1 MALTGGSDKH
11 FYAIDFSF
19 LLLGGDPAKIAAFL
33 DMAIDSGDPASPL
46 IQIVVWES
54 PFDLSWVSARGRLAA
69 RGLSTPSPLAGAGAP
84 PPLRPCTTPW
94 PRVARQRHHRHRG
107 RPPTRP
113 RRHRAAQDLHRLIKR
128 RSMTGAAALAA
139 SRDHDTLPQHPP

>member
-54 PFDLSWVSARGRLAA
+54 PFDLSWVSACGRLAA
-69 RGLSTPSPLAGAGAP
+69 RGLSTRRSLWSWRTTPLTTLHHAVASCGSTTASP
-84 PPLRPCTTPW
+84 PPRSSADSSATSPCCSRSTQTHQTEINDRSCRSRGEPRP
-94 PRVARQRHHRHRG
+94 
-107 RPPTRP
+107 
-113 RRHRAAQDLHRLIKR
+113 
-128 RSMTGAAALAA
+128 
-139 SRDHDTLPQHPP
+139 